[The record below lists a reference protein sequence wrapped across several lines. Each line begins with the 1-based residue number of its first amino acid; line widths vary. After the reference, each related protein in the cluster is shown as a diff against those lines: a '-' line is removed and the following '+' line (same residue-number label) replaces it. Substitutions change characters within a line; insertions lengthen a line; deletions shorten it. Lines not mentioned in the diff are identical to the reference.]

1 MNAVDKMQNIVS
13 RPEKVKASRVNL
25 MLLPFQGD
33 LFLLLCL
40 FHPLRQYVFLCQH
53 VFLCLLVFQQIADF
67 HQEFL
72 LIARFRSLRC
82 LGRLGLLFL
91 LLCGKFVHHFN
102 QHEHA
107 ECHDEEVEGGLDEVT
122 IINGSLPNAPP
133 MMTPTAMSSTFPRMA
148 NCLNSFKNLPIISIV
163 FFINTSFLQYGVSTM
178 S

>member
-1 MNAVDKMQNIVS
+1 M
-13 RPEKVKASRVNL
+13 
-25 MLLPFQGD
+25 
-33 LFLLLCL
+33 
-40 FHPLRQYVFLCQH
+40 
-53 VFLCLLVFQQIADF
+53 DF

-72 LIARFRSLRC
+72 LIARFRSLRR

-91 LLCGKFVHHFN
+91 LLCGKLVHHFY
-102 QHEHA
+102 QHENA

-148 NCLNSFKNLPIISIV
+148 NCLKSFKNLPIISIV
-163 FFINTSFLQYGVSTM
+163 FFINTSFLHYGVSTM